1 MGLIL
6 SRFRKKQST
15 KEVLEQIQKDVLDI
29 QEYHIHTQQ
38 RQKRLIGSLVLYSIV
53 LYLVAAVVFYF
64 YYFPPTLQEQLLYA
78 TPFIVFPL
86 VVYILKRLLTW
97 YYRRKIS
104 KNEQKL
110 KSLRERKTK
119 ILEQVME
126 TETYKVAKEILET
139 YAPDQLHRSQMHKSQ
154 AVITPAP
161 QRLPSPSSTHPDVRR
176 RVVPP
181 MSTPQTMAQPPRP
194 LGPQNLPHQTPV
206 FPVRPSINSQSS
218 PPRPGI
224 TGMSALR
231 STPAGP
237 VNVPP
242 GVTPKFSATPAQPHH
257 PTLTRPGSGLG
268 LEPGVPGSEGPPG
281 PPMPRP
287 VLPRERGYLDRF
299 VEYLVGDGPA
309 NRFAL
314 VCRQCESHNG
324 MALKDEFPYLA
335 FRCAYCFYWN
345 PARKQRP
352 FAPRLETITPQL
364 PPPIPASEDQEE
376 EEDEEEDE
384 EEQEEQDSS
393 SGEEE
398 EEEEE
403 EEEGGAE
410 EEESSS
416 SSSAEDQEEE
426 EEEEGAVSSS
436 ELSSNK
442 ATSSQEGSL
451 EDVAKSTPSSEPS
464 SSDDHQNFVEVFCT
478 SSSSRTNHMT
488 STTMAN
494 TNSVPSPSSSNT
506 ASTTETEETE

>member
-1 MGLIL
+1 MGLII

-15 KEVLEQIQKDVLDI
+15 KEVLEQIQKDVLEI
-29 QEYHIHTQQ
+29 EEYHIHTQQ
-38 RQKRLIGSLVLYSIV
+38 RQKRLVGSLVLYSIV
-53 LYLVAAVVFYF
+53 FYLVAAVVFYF

-86 VVYILKRLLTW
+86 VVYIFKRLLTW

-110 KSLRERKTK
+110 KSLRERKAK

-139 YAPDQLHRSQMHKSQ
+139 YAPDQLHRSQMHKTP
-154 AVITPAP
+154 AVISPAP
-161 QRLPSPSSTHPDVRR
+161 QRLPSPSNTHPDVRR
-176 RVVPP
+176 RIVPP
-181 MSTPQTMAQPPRP
+181 MSTPQNMAQPPRP

-206 FPVRPSINSQSS
+206 FPVRPSINSQSA
-218 PPRPGI
+218 PPRPAV
-224 TGMSALR
+224 TGMSSLR
-231 STPAGP
+231 STSAGP

-257 PTLTRPGSGLG
+257 LTLSRPGPVLG
-268 LEPGVPGSEGPPG
+268 LEPSGPGSEGPPG

-376 EEDEEEDE
+376 EEEEEEDDEE

-393 SGEEE
+393 SGED

-416 SSSAEDQEEE
+416 SSSAEDQE

-464 SSDDHQNFVEVFCT
+464 SSDDHQNFVEVFFT
-478 SSSSRTNHMT
+478 SSSSRATHTT
-488 STTMAN
+488 STTMAS
-494 TNSVPSPSSSNT
+494 TNSVPSPTSSNT

>member
-218 PPRPGI
+218 PPRPG
-224 TGMSALR
+224 
-231 STPAGP
+231 
-237 VNVPP
+237 
-242 GVTPKFSATPAQPHH
+242 
-257 PTLTRPGSGLG
+257 SGLG

-442 ATSSQEGSL
+442 ATSSQEGVCRPQQAGSL

>member
-1 MGLIL
+1 MLQLYKILRLQVDSLSSQGTQNVSL
-6 SRFRKKQST
+6 SRVFNKKKQST
-15 KEVLEQIQKDVLDI
+15 KEVLEQIQKDVLEI
-29 QEYHIHTQQ
+29 EEYHIHTQQ
-38 RQKRLIGSLVLYSIV
+38 RQKRLVGSLVLYSIV
-53 LYLVAAVVFYF
+53 FYLVAAVVFYF

-86 VVYILKRLLTW
+86 VVYIFKRLLTW

-110 KSLRERKTK
+110 KSLRERKAK

-139 YAPDQLHRSQMHKSQ
+139 YAPDQLHRSQVIPFPNIELQFPWGSEELDVTELVLLGVMVSLTENSKLYKLGRDKKRKAAIRAESR
-154 AVITPAP
+154 ANAESVTLEDVGDDRTITPP
-161 QRLPSPSSTHPDVRR
+161 VPPPPPPVLTPLTLPSAP
-176 RVVPP
+176 VP
-181 MSTPQTMAQPPRP
+181 
-194 LGPQNLPHQTPV
+194 GFHD
-206 FPVRPSINSQSS
+206 
-218 PPRPGI
+218 
-224 TGMSALR
+224 SAL
-231 STPAGP
+231 
-237 VNVPP
+237 
-242 GVTPKFSATPAQPHH
+242 SAIASLESRKEMVSAIKSLMEKNNYLLYKL
-257 PTLTRPGSGLG
+257 LT
-268 LEPGVPGSEGPPG
+268 
-281 PPMPRP
+281 
-287 VLPRERGYLDRF
+287 
-299 VEYLVGDGPA
+299 
-309 NRFAL
+309 
-314 VCRQCESHNG
+314 
-324 MALKDEFPYLA
+324 A

-376 EEDEEEDE
+376 EEEEEEDDEE

-393 SGEEE
+393 SGED

-426 EEEEGAVSSS
+426 EEGAVSSS

-442 ATSSQEGSL
+442 ATSSQEGVCRPQQAGSL

-464 SSDDHQNFVEVFCT
+464 SSDDHQNFVEVFFT
-478 SSSSRTNHMT
+478 SSSSRATHTT
-488 STTMAN
+488 STTMAS
-494 TNSVPSPSSSNT
+494 TNSVPSPTSSNT